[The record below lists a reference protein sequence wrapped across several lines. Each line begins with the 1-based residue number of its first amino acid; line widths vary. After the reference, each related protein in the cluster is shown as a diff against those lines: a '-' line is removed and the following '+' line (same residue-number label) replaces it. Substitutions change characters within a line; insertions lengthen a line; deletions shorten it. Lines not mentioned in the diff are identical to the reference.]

1 VISISIVSHGQGLLL
16 VQALQDISAFADRH
30 PFEVL
35 LTLNIP
41 EVLPFAPG
49 SFPFPVHVIN
59 NPSAQGFG
67 ANHNAAFRQ
76 ASGEWFCVMN
86 PDIRLSSNPF
96 PFLLAEIE
104 RLQGAV
110 IAPISVSPLGQCEDS
125 VRHFPT
131 LLSLAKKVLGAG
143 DGRYH
148 YALGDGTFAA
158 DWVGGMFMLFRVDA
172 FRRVGGFDEGF
183 FLYYEDVDICARL
196 WNIGSK
202 VLACPGAA
210 VIHNAQRT
218 SRRKARYMQWH
229 ACSMAR
235 YFAKHWLRLPRVSE
249 AP

>member
-1 VISISIVSHGQGLLL
+1 VIK
-16 VQALQDISAFADRH
+16 
-30 PFEVL
+30 
-35 LTLNIP
+35 
-41 EVLPFAPG
+41 
-49 SFPFPVHVIN
+49 

-67 ANHNAAFRQ
+67 ANHNGAFRQ

-96 PFLLAEIE
+96 PLLLAEIE

-110 IAPISVSPLGQCEDS
+110 IAPITVSPLGQCEDS

-131 LLSLAKKVLGAG
+131 LLSLAKKAIGVG

-148 YALGDGTFAA
+148 YALGDGTFPA
-158 DWVGGMFMLFRVDA
+158 DWVGGMFMLFQSDA
-172 FRRVGGFDEGF
+172 FRKVGTFDEGF

-196 WNIGSK
+196 WKMGCK

-210 VIHNAQRT
+210 VIHDAQRT
-218 SRRKARYMQWH
+218 SRRKARYMRWH
-229 ACSMAR
+229 ASSMAR
-235 YFAKHWLRLPRVSE
+235 YFAKHWLRLPRASE